1 MFIFDSVTNRIHDL
15 ILTNDTEVFQQLYH
29 SQDADELKPLHEFKD
44 EMVIKPTA
52 QGKALS
58 ATPHNLPGIVES
70 NLFGLFGVV
79 HDVWINVCAVLMSL
93 YT

>member
-1 MFIFDSVTNRIHDL
+1 MFDSVTNCTHDF

-29 SQDADELKPLHEFKD
+29 SQHADELKQLHEFKD
-44 EMVIKPTA
+44 EMVIKPTV
-52 QGKALS
+52 QEKALS
-58 ATPHNLPGIVES
+58 VTPHNLPGIVES
-70 NLFGLFGVV
+70 NLFRLLRVV